1 MILFAHEGITSGQRS
16 VTVFFMNILITGAAS
31 GIGRGLALKLARP
44 GVSLHLCDRVE
55 DGLMKTAVLCT
66 EKGARAFPAVL
77 DTRDRQG
84 MADWVSEAAGER
96 LDMAFLCAGITGG
109 LPPASDDGLVM
120 EREERVREMIDINLT
135 GTLNTFFPVVTAMRR
150 QERHHDGNRAG
161 LRGRICVMASVAG
174 FVCYPGTPSYS
185 ASKAALDRFVVAN
198 ASRLERSGISLTS
211 VCCGF
216 VDTPMVSQN
225 RFPMPGLVSTEEA
238 VRRILRGTLRRTR
251 RVIFPAWL
259 VMGSRLMDLL
269 PPRLA
274 ERYYGTQPSAQ
285 PAGMPDF

>member
-1 MILFAHEGITSGQRS
+1 
-16 VTVFFMNILITGAAS
+16 MNILITGAAS

-44 GVSLHLCDRVE
+44 GVSLQLCDHAAE
-55 DGLMKTAVLCT
+55 GLTETARQCDRQ
-66 EKGARAFPAVL
+66 GAHTVPAIL
-77 DTRDRQG
+77 DTRNRQG
-84 MADWVSEAAGER
+84 MADWIATASGER

-109 LPPASDDGLVM
+109 LPPEADDGLVL
-120 EREERVREMIDINLT
+120 EREERVWEMLDTNLT
-135 GTLNTFFPVVTAMRR
+135 GTLNTFFPVVKAMRTQDR
-150 QERHHDGNRAG
+150 NGEN

-185 ASKAALDRFVVAN
+185 ASKAALDRFIIGN
-198 ASRLERSGISLTS
+198 ASRLGSFGISLTS

-216 VDTPMVSQN
+216 VDTAMVKGN

-238 VRRILRGTLRRTR
+238 VRRILRGTLRQTR
-251 RVIFPAWL
+251 RIIFPAWL

>member
-1 MILFAHEGITSGQRS
+1 
-16 VTVFFMNILITGAAS
+16 MNILITGAAS

-44 GVSLHLCDRVE
+44 GVSLQLCDHVA
-55 DGLMKTAVLCT
+55 DGLMKTARRCD
-66 EKGARAFPAVL
+66 EQGAHAVPTVL
-77 DTRDRQG
+77 DARDRQG
-84 MADWVSEAAGER
+84 MADWIATAAGER

-109 LPPASDDGLVM
+109 LPPEAEDGLVL
-120 EREERVREMIDINLT
+120 EREERVREMLDTNLT
-135 GTLNTFFPVVTAMRR
+135 GTLNTFFPVVNAMRQQKR
-150 QERHHDGNRAG
+150 NDEN

-185 ASKAALDRFVVAN
+185 ASKAALDRFIVAN
-198 ASRLERSGISLTS
+198 ASRLGNSGISLTS

-216 VDTPMVSQN
+216 VDTAMVKQN
-225 RFPMPGLVSTEEA
+225 RFAMPGLVSTEEA
-238 VRRILRGTLRRTR
+238 VSRILRGTLRQTR

-259 VMGSRLMDLL
+259 VLGSRLMDLL

-274 ERYYGTQPSAQ
+274 DWYYVTQPSAQ

>member
-1 MILFAHEGITSGQRS
+1 
-16 VTVFFMNILITGAAS
+16 MNILITGAAS

-44 GVSLHLCDRVE
+44 GVSLQLCDHAA
-55 DGLMKTAVLCT
+55 DGLMETARQCD
-66 EKGARAFPAVL
+66 EQGARAVPAVL
-77 DTRDRQG
+77 DTRNRQG
-84 MADWVSEAAGER
+84 MAEWIATASGER

-109 LPPASDDGLVM
+109 LPPEDDDGLVL
-120 EREERVREMIDINLT
+120 EREERVRETLDTNLT
-135 GTLNTFFPVVTAMRR
+135 GTLNTFFPVVAAMRR
-150 QERHHDGNRAG
+150 QQRNGEN

-185 ASKAALDRFVVAN
+185 ASKAALDRFIVAN
-198 ASRLERSGISLTS
+198 AAHLQRFGISLTS

-216 VDTPMVSQN
+216 VDTAMVKQN
-225 RFPMPGLVSTEEA
+225 RFPMPGLVSTEVA
-238 VRRILRGTLRRTR
+238 VRRILRGTLRQTR
-251 RVIFPAWL
+251 RVIFPSWL

-274 ERYYGTQPSAQ
+274 ERYYMTQPSAQ